1 MGRKNSAI
9 YERIKL
15 LYSRLNN
22 GISYIERCALLNV
35 LLDWFLNG
43 SNLEDYHNG
52 IGLILNNLSKRKRQM
67 LDIDLRLTI
76 VFVSGMIIQ
85 VI

>member
-1 MGRKNSAI
+1 
-9 YERIKL
+9 
-15 LYSRLNN
+15 
-22 GISYIERCALLNV
+22 V